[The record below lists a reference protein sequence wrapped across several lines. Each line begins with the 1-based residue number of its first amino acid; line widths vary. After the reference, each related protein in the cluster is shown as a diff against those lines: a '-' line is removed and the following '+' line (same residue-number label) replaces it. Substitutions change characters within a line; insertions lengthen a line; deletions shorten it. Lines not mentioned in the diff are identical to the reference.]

1 MERLYQKQIEEYLIG
16 YKKMVFIS
24 GPRQVGKTT
33 ISKAAIQNVSNSIYL
48 NWDYIEDRLKILD
61 NHHRL
66 FENLLIIKSDHKP
79 RVVLDEIHKFHDWK
93 NLIKGFYDKFGNDIE
108 FIITGSAKLNIYKK
122 GGDSLMGRYIN
133 ITIHPL
139 SVSEIA
145 SNFSNLSD
153 QYIKDPKN
161 ITKDKFEVLL
171 NFGGFAETYLKA
183 TPKFHRIWSKQRFEQ
198 LFREDVR
205 NVEGISDIYSL
216 ELLATIIN
224 QQAGMMTSYTALANK
239 VRVSDQ
245 TIRRW
250 MSLLEKHYYCFC
262 IRPWSKNIV
271 RSLIKEPKYYLWD
284 WSQIK
289 SDGAKFENLIAS
301 HLLKLVYFGNE
312 TGLGDFNLHYIRDKQ
327 KREVDF
333 VVIKDDKPWMLVE
346 AKVSDISISQSL
358 KYFYELIKP
367 EYAFQ
372 VVQNQPIINKSCFDK
387 AGLHII
393 PAITFLSQLA

>member
-1 MERLYQKQIEEYLIG
+1 MDRIYQKQIEEYLVD

-33 ISKAAIQNVSNSIYL
+33 ISKGAIKGIFNNIYL
-48 NWDYIEDRLKILD
+48 NWDYADDRLKILD
-61 NHHRL
+61 NHHTL
-66 FENLLIIKSDHKP
+66 FENLLLIKSDHKP
-79 RVVLDEIHKFHDWK
+79 RVVLDEVHKYKDWK

-108 FIITGSAKLNIYKK
+108 FIITGSAKLNIFKK

-133 ITIHPL
+133 ITVHPL

-145 SNFSNLSD
+145 NNFNNLND
-153 QYIKDPKN
+153 QCIKAPKN
-161 ITKDKFEVLL
+161 ITRVEFETLL
-171 NFGGFAETYLKA
+171 NFGGFAEPYLKS
-183 TPKFHRIWSKQRFEQ
+183 TIKFHRIWSRQRFEQ

-205 NVEGISDIYSL
+205 NIEDINNIYAL

-224 QQAGMMTSYTALANK
+224 QQAGMMTSYTNLANK

-250 MSLLEKHYYCFC
+250 VSLLEKHYYCFC
-262 IRPWSKNIV
+262 IRPWSKNVV

-289 SDGAKFENLIAS
+289 NDGERFENLVAS
-301 HLLKLVYFGNE
+301 HLLKAVYFWNE
-312 TGLGDFNLHYIRDKQ
+312 TGLGNFSLHYLRDKQ

-333 VVIKDDKPWMLVE
+333 IVIKDNKPWILIE
-346 AKVSDISISQSL
+346 TKVSDISISQSL
-358 KYFYELIKP
+358 RYFSELIKP

-372 VVQNQPIINKSCFDK
+372 LVQNQPAINKSCFDQE
-387 AGLHII
+387 GLHII
-393 PAITFLSQLA
+393 PAITFLSQLV